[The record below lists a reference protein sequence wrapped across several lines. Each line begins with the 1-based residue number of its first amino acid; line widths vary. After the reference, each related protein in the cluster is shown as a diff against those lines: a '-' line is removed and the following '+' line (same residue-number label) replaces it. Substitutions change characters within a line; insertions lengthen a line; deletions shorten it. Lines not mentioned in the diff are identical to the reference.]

1 MNKYL
6 FKLLILLSMILIIAC
21 AETITKWKWID
32 TLPKPWSLTES
43 EISELLPEFQK
54 RFPKFEERLKA
65 FAIWRIGTPY
75 DIFKLGEEK
84 PPDTDPIIRLDVS
97 DCTVHVLTSL
107 AFVQSN
113 TWDEARKNLI
123 EIHYKPDSAG
133 NKIPTYQSR
142 WHFTVDRLLSNPSTV
157 NISADLL
164 DSNDLET
171 IDIKLNVKDD
181 GNEFLDLGWSREVEI
196 SYIPNGMINET
207 LFEKLP
213 EVCGISFVRK
223 KYFKNGIIIGHEGIL
238 IGQKGLIH
246 ASSTAGKTVKVDIMD
261 YYFDE
266 DGPIFDGVMIYKFVP
281 IEEL

>member
-1 MNKYL
+1 
-6 FKLLILLSMILIIAC
+6 MILIIAC

-32 TLPKPWSLTES
+32 TLPKPWLLTES

-75 DIFKLGEEK
+75 DIFKLGEEN

-133 NKIPTYQSR
+133 NKIPTYESR
-142 WHFTVDRLLSNPSTV
+142 WHFTADRLLSNPSTV

-164 DSNDLET
+164 DSDDRET
-171 IDIKLNVKDD
+171 IEIELNIKED
-181 GNEFLDLGWSREVEI
+181 GKEFLDIGWSRKVEI
-196 SYIPNGMINET
+196 AFIPNEMINEA

-223 KYFKNGIIIGHEGIL
+223 KYFKNGIVIGHEGIL
-238 IGQKGLIH
+238 IDQQDLIH
-246 ASSTAGKTVKVDIMD
+246 ASSTAGKTVKVDIMN
-261 YYFDE
+261 YYFDD
-266 DGPIFDGVMIYKFVP
+266 DGPIFDGIMIYKFVP